1 MAKVSIYNKEGKITG
16 EIELNDAVFGLKS
29 LSTLLHQ
36 VYVALTA
43 NARQPWAHTK
53 NKGEVAGGGRKP
65 WKQKGT
71 GRARHGSIRSPIWKG
86 GGVTFGPLNVR
97 NYKQKINRK
106 MNQKAVRMSLSDK
119 VRNEKIIVMDSLDE
133 SGKTNVMAALRVVLP
148 SAHRSTLL
156 VLPEK
161 NEMQL
166 RATRNLPKFDVTRA
180 MDVNLVDLMHH
191 QYIITTKEAL
201 DVLESRLA

>member
-1 MAKVSIYNKEGKITG
+1 MAKVSIYNKEGEITG
-16 EIELNDAVFGLKS
+16 ELELNDAVFGLKS

-36 VYVALTA
+36 VYVALMA

-119 VRNEKIIVMDSLDE
+119 VRNGKIIVMDSLDD
-133 SGKTNVMAALRVVLP
+133 SGKTNVMATLRMVLP

-156 VLPEK
+156 LTPEK

-166 RATRNLPKFDVTRA
+166 RATRNLQKFDVARA

-191 QYIITTKEAL
+191 QYIITTKEAI